1 MEEMLRQKSFLERQ
15 SASLRQQMRRQETNH
30 KQLYRRKVKEC
41 AFLIEEIG
49 RLKKEAKQ
57 GRGWGGGAKRRV
69 SGGSAAGSRG
79 SSIEDDFA
87 EH

>member
-1 MEEMLRQKSFLERQ
+1 MEELE
-15 SASLRQQMRRQETNH
+15 SLVRDLEGAVR
-30 KQLYRRKVKEC
+30 
-41 AFLIEEIG
+41 AAG